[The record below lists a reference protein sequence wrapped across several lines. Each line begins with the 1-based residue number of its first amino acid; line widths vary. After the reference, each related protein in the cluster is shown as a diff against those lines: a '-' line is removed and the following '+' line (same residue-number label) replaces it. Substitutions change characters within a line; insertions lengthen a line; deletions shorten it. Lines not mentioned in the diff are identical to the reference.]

1 MKDEVFIEDV
11 IRFRKEVRFKVIVLI
26 STLILVFLW
35 FSDIA
40 WIVRIDTFS
49 SLAMEYLGEFLG
61 FRTSHFISITFII
74 TILYTIF
81 YIILLKGLISS
92 NIESLQ
98 K

>member
-1 MKDEVFIEDV
+1 MKDEVFLEDV
-11 IRFRKEVRFKVIVLI
+11 IRFRKDVRFKIIVLI
-26 STLILVFLW
+26 STLILIFLW

-49 SLAMEYLGEFLG
+49 SLAMEYLGEVLG
-61 FRTSHFISITFII
+61 FRTSYFISITFII

-98 K
+98 S